1 MSKLNKELLVEM
13 VNEFLSAPQ
22 GGIAFGR
29 VIGDQPVAD
38 VRNYDPDNKLV
49 DFEDQAERIVGLI
62 HDLTQ
67 TIRGGIKSGAISSS
81 DARNV
86 RDFPMKRIQRALDY
100 VSSTIDAEIGDD
112 NLDMTTPEI

>member
-38 VRNYDPDNKLV
+38 VRNY
-49 DFEDQAERIVGLI
+49 DQAERIVGLI